1 MLPEDITSINKSL
14 YNQLKRIFILGNFQ
28 IKTIKSLGL
37 RLFSV
42 PTTVAAEISII
53 NNTVIWPINHPS
65 TNKTSKGGIIND
77 SRLLE
82 GWLPSSMRTDTG
94 AASGRTDAHLWRI
107 PAAFFIRSSKGSC
120 SFIAQRISWSSA
132 SICASRVSIVE
143 RSSFKMNRW
152 WSGAWCGWQNIWVLS
167 ACTWS
172 MADSQIPRVP
182 IKMNRYQ
189 RWRAWREWYRS

>member
-1 MLPEDITSINKSL
+1 MTGSFTPFNSMLPEDITSINKSL

-82 GWLPSSMRTDTG
+82 GGLPSSMRTDTG
-94 AASGRTDAHLWRI
+94 AASGRTDAHL
-107 PAAFFIRSSKGSC
+107 
-120 SFIAQRISWSSA
+120 
-132 SICASRVSIVE
+132 
-143 RSSFKMNRW
+143 
-152 WSGAWCGWQNIWVLS
+152 
-167 ACTWS
+167 
-172 MADSQIPRVP
+172 
-182 IKMNRYQ
+182 
-189 RWRAWREWYRS
+189 